1 MFRHHLAIGY
11 KLIITQLILLSVAA
25 GVALFVS
32 DWRGFISVL
41 LGGSAWI
48 IPNLYFVRKLFKPET
63 IRDSQALLKDFLLG
77 EGVKLL
83 LSAVLIVFIL
93 FFVSIKTLSFLSGYV
108 AAITASFLMPF
119 WASSPSSFATG
130 QGGVKK

>member
-1 MFRHHLAIGY
+1 MFKHHLAIGY
-11 KLIITQLILLSVAA
+11 KLIITQLILLSIAA
-25 GVALFVS
+25 GVALFIS

-41 LGGSAWI
+41 LGGGAWI
-48 IPNLYFVRKLFKPET
+48 IPSLYFVHKLFKPET
-63 IRDSQALLKDFLLG
+63 VRDLQALSKDFLLG

-119 WASSPSSFATG
+119 WVSSRFGFATG
-130 QGGVKK
+130 QGGAKK